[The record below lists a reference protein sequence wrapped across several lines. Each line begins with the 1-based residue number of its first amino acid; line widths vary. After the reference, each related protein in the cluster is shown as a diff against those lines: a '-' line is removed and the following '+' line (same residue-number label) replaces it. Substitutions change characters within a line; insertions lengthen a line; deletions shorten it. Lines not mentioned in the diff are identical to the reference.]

1 MSMRMLNLRR
11 LAIALI
17 TVLAGAAIGIGA
29 FTFIFAEGSSY
40 LTNDPGAC
48 ANCHVMR
55 ENFDAWTRSSHA
67 SVAVCNDCH
76 TPHDVVGKYL
86 TKALNGYNHSLAFTT
101 GRFEEPIKIKQ
112 RSLDVVEDACRHC
125 HNDVVQVID
134 GPHREGDDRISCVRC
149 HPSVGH

>member
-1 MSMRMLNLRR
+1 MRTLNFRS
-11 LAIALI
+11 LAIAL
-17 TVLAGAAIGIGA
+17 TAVLAGAAIGIGA

-40 LTNDPGAC
+40 LTNDPAAC

-55 ENFDAWTRSSHA
+55 ENFDAWAKSSHA

-76 TPHDVVGKYL
+76 TPHDAVGKYL

-112 RSLDVVEDACRHC
+112 GSLDVVEDSCRHC
-125 HNDVVQVID
+125 HQDVVQMID
-134 GPHREGDDRISCVRC
+134 GPHREGDDRLSCVRC
-149 HPSVGH
+149 HPGVGH